1 MNPGVR
7 STDMAAQSV
16 VGIYDTMARAEEAV
30 TRAAESVFTRARR
43 ILYEAHVPVDAVET
57 QMTDTVHT

>member
-1 MNPGVR
+1 
-7 STDMAAQSV
+7 MAAQSV